1 MYYILAITTIWFHPA
16 VNMAAFIHICQICKT
31 IEKIIG
37 SMRYTRHLYRN
48 IVAHK
53 LMKIQLGQ
61 GEGLNK
67 QKNLLFFYL
76 ANHNIPIHTV
86 LTRSKLWAD
95 YMEQFQL
102 RGLKI
107 QPGFNDKSQ

>member
-1 MYYILAITTIWFHPA
+1 
-16 VNMAAFIHICQICKT
+16 
-31 IEKIIG
+31 
-37 SMRYTRHLYRN
+37 MRYTRHLHRN

-53 LMKIQLGQ
+53 LMKIQLGH

-67 QKNLLFFYL
+67 QKTYYSFIWQIIIFPY
-76 ANHNIPIHTV
+76 IQYV

-102 RGLKI
+102 PGLKI
-107 QPGFNDKSQ
+107 QPGFNDKSK

>member
-1 MYYILAITTIWFHPA
+1 
-16 VNMAAFIHICQICKT
+16 
-31 IEKIIG
+31 
-37 SMRYTRHLYRN
+37 MRYTRYLHRN

-61 GEGLNK
+61 GEGLN
-67 QKNLLFFYL
+67 N
-76 ANHNIPIHTV
+76 HTV

-102 RGLKI
+102 PWAENSARL
-107 QPGFNDKSQ
+107 

>member
-1 MYYILAITTIWFHPA
+1 
-16 VNMAAFIHICQICKT
+16 MAAFTSDLQRQICKT

-37 SMRYTRHLYRN
+37 SMRYTRYLHRN

-67 QKNLLFFYL
+67 QKTYYSFIWQIIIFSY
-76 ANHNIPIHTV
+76 
-86 LTRSKLWAD
+86 
-95 YMEQFQL
+95 
-102 RGLKI
+102 I
-107 QPGFNDKSQ
+107 QC

>member
-1 MYYILAITTIWFHPA
+1 
-16 VNMAAFIHICQICKT
+16 MAGGGI
-31 IEKIIG
+31 
-37 SMRYTRHLYRN
+37 
-48 IVAHK
+48 
-53 LMKIQLGQ
+53 
-61 GEGLNK
+61 K
-67 QKNLLFFYL
+67 QTKNVLFFYL

-102 RGLKI
+102 PGLKI